1 MDKIGEL
8 FQDYITDSNSL
19 YALQVFI
26 ETFLTVFILYI
37 LYKTIIFIKKYKSHK
52 KRERGVSD
60 SGIELITF
68 V

>member
-26 ETFLTVFILYI
+26 ETFLTVCILYI
-37 LYKTIIFIKKYKSHK
+37 LYKTIIFIKKYKSNK